1 MLRITSSGFRPI
13 QPDGII
19 FDMDG
24 VLMNSSPIHADAYR
38 QTLSALPIGDF
49 DYSRLAGLRTIDGIR
64 VLLNG
69 ASISFSEEQIEALAA
84 AKSRIALERIVA
96 ENPIV
101 PGARGILQ
109 TLFQVH
115 RLALATSA
123 SAASVNA
130 FLDRNRMRPLFHCV
144 VHSGDVARAKP
155 APDIFEAAAR
165 GINLP
170 PEQCLVVE
178 DARAGIEA
186 AKTAGAVACGIPST
200 CSANELEQAGAD
212 CLIDRLED
220 LLEIGAWR

>member
-1 MLRITSSGFRPI
+1 LLRIINNGFRPA

-19 FDMDG
+19 FDLDG

-38 QTLSALPIGDF
+38 QALSALPIGHF

-64 VLLNG
+64 LLLNG
-69 ASISFSEEQIEALAA
+69 ASILFSEEQIEALAA

-101 PGARGILQ
+101 PGARGVLQ
-109 TLFQVH
+109 ALFQVH
-115 RLALATSA
+115 RLALGTSA
-123 SAASVNA
+123 SVGSVNA
-130 FLDRNRMRPLFHCV
+130 FLDRNSIRPLFHCV
-144 VHSGDVARAKP
+144 VHSGDVSRAKP
-155 APDIFEAAAR
+155 APDIFAAAAR
-165 GINLP
+165 GINLA

-178 DARAGIEA
+178 DARAGIAA
-186 AKTAGAVACGIPST
+186 AKAAGAVACGIPST
-200 CSANELEQAGAD
+200 CAANDLEQAGAD